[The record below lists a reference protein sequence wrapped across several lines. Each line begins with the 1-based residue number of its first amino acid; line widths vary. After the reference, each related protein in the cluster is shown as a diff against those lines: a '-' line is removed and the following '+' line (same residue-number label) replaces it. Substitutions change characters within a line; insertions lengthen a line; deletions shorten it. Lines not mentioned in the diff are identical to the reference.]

1 MIKKTTLITLIII
14 LIITIISI
22 LIWIYYYT
30 SKYKTSV
37 IQVSPDIALLKIK
50 NNQYDFI
57 IDVRTEDEWNVAHLP
72 FENVINIPIGN
83 LVSEL
88 PKKIINKEAN
98 ILFVCKRGI
107 RAEAANVIANKLG
120 YKNIEFLDREYSSLL
135 E

>member
-1 MIKKTTLITLIII
+1 MIKKTTLITLLII
-14 LIITIISI
+14 LLITIISI
-22 LIWIYYYT
+22 VIWIYYYT

-37 IQVSPDIALLKIK
+37 IQVSPDIALSKIK
-50 NNQYDFI
+50 NNEYDFI
-57 IDVRTEDEWNVAHLP
+57 IDVRTEDEWNEAHLP

-88 PKKIINKEAN
+88 PKKIKNTESN

-135 E
+135 Q